1 VRNVLVGLFLGLFFG
16 DFWRGDVGVG
26 GCEGCT
32 ESMMGLLLRGGGG
45 WLVEIVIVG
54 DLMGWD

>member
-1 VRNVLVGLFLGLFFG
+1 
-16 DFWRGDVGVG
+16 
-26 GCEGCT
+26 
-32 ESMMGLLLRGGGG
+32 MGLLLRGGGG

>member
-1 VRNVLVGLFLGLFFG
+1 LFLGLFFG